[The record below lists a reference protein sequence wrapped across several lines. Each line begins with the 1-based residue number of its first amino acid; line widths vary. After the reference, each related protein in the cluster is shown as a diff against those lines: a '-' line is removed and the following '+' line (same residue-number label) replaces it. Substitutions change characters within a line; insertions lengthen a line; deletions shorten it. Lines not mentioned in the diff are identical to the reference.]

1 MTSSSL
7 WVATVLLA
15 LLVGAAL
22 PVLYQLYQ
30 TLKRTRTLLD
40 TAGPHFERTLA
51 QVGQAA
57 DRLDRIGSSLEVPA
71 QTFWPLLAAASRVGF
86 SIGRSG
92 TWLRTAS
99 SVGSAVAPAVIAGVR
114 ALFSRTDV
122 RRGREDRWVDRKRS
136 ANGADESQPHFTE

>member
-1 MTSSSL
+1 MTGPSL
-7 WVATVLLA
+7 WVATALLA
-15 LLVGAAL
+15 LLIGAAL

-30 TLKRTRTLLD
+30 TLKRTRILLD
-40 TAGPHFERTLA
+40 TVGPHLDRTLE

-71 QTFWPLLAAASRVGF
+71 QTLGPLLDVASRVGH

-92 TWLRTAS
+92 AWLRTAS

-114 ALFSRTDV
+114 AFFSKTDV
-122 RRGREDRWVDRKRS
+122 RRRRDDILIERGSKGHGTD
-136 ANGADESQPHFTE
+136 H